1 MGHSDEEPMIKGLAF
16 SSVVG
21 TLEKLRGSGAVQEL
35 MDGLPPELA
44 VRIRQQQILVA
55 GWYPVADYR
64 ELLAGLRGLGGDA
77 LLREVGAE
85 SIRSDLNSIHRMLLR
100 MLSPSTLVMISQ
112 RMFSRYFT
120 RGCIVATERGDNYLH
135 AHYTDCQGWSRD
147 IWVEQFAGAETFLQ
161 LAGVRSISVRRLQGG
176 REGDTEALLEVRW
189 T

>member
-1 MGHSDEEPMIKGLAF
+1 MIKGLAF

-21 TLEKLRGSGAVQEL
+21 TLEKLRGSGAVKQL

-44 VRIRQQQILVA
+44 VRIQQRQILVA

-64 ELLAGLRGLGGDA
+64 QLLAGMRELGGEA

-85 SIRSDLNSIHRMLLR
+85 SIRADLNSIHRLLLR

-120 RGCIVATERGDNYLH
+120 RGGFSATERGSNYLH
-135 AHYTDCQGWSRD
+135 AQFSNCQGWSRD
-147 IWVEQFAGAETFLQ
+147 IWIEQFAGVETLLQ
-161 LAGVRSISVRRLQGG
+161 LAGAQSVSVRRLQGG

-189 T
+189 S